1 MIFAL
6 QLMLQILEVTT
17 TTLVPKGLV
26 AEDHT
31 NGCSCTTSV
40 VSRFSHHY
48 VFPNMPQTLKTLTA
62 SVYNTIIGMGVV
74 HSVIIA

>member
-26 AEDHT
+26 PEDHT

-40 VSRFSHHY
+40 VSRLSHIHY
-48 VFPNMPQTLKTLTA
+48 VFPNMQQTLTA
-62 SVYNTIIGMGVV
+62 SVYNTIIGMGLV